1 MTANALTAAR
11 LVIVPVS
18 TELMTERAV
27 KLIIETIDDI
37 RESELHPAV
46 KIWRIVPTMDNQRLA
61 HHHEVLEALR
71 VQYGAALYG
80 DPVRAT
86 TKYKDAVPSQT
97 DVSDLDRNLGAY
109 WDELASLLLRETHEV
124 Q

>member
-11 LVIVPVS
+11 LVSVPVS
-18 TELMTERAV
+18 TELMAERAV
-27 KLIIETIDDI
+27 KLIIETLDDI

-46 KIWRIVPTMDNQRLA
+46 KIWRLVPTRYDQRLA

-71 VQYGAALYG
+71 VKDGAALYG

-86 TKYKDAVPSQT
+86 TKYKDAV
-97 DVSDLDRNLGAY
+97 
-109 WDELASLLLRETHEV
+109 
-124 Q
+124 